1 MTASA
6 AHSIL
11 PSLSPDEERHSIAAQ
26 GLIRERLVAAGGWV
40 SFEEFMELA
49 LYAPGL
55 GYYSAGSVKI
65 GAGGDF
71 VTAPEVSDLFSRCV
85 ARQCADVLAEIGPS
99 SGSGSRSGS
108 ESESESGSGSAS
120 GSGSGEI
127 LELGAGTGRMA
138 ATVLESL
145 ASLGVLPER
154 YAILEVSAD
163 LADRQR
169 TRLQQLPAELRDR
182 VVWLDRL
189 PSKPIRGVVLANEV
203 LDALPFRRFVVRG
216 GVVHELGV
224 GLEGES
230 FVWREKASGSP
241 SGGSRSGGSP
251 GGSTPG
257 GGTPGD
263 GTPGGGT
270 PSGGTPSGAPDGLVA
285 AGKELVGQLSL
296 ALPEGYTSEI
306 CLRVKPWVASVG
318 QCVEQGAL
326 LLFDYGLPRS
336 HYYHPQRTDG
346 TLRCYFKQRAH
357 DNPFTNIAVQ
367 DITAWVDFTR
377 VAEAALDAQLEVA
390 GFATQAAFLLGN
402 GIETLIAE
410 ATDPIDRARLAG
422 EGRRLLLPGEMGES
436 FKVMA
441 LCRNLQQSLRGFA
454 YQDLRTSL

>member
-26 GLIRERLVAAGGWV
+26 GLIRERLVAAGGWL
-40 SFEEFMELA
+40 SFDQFMELA
-49 LYAPGL
+49 LYAPGV

-85 ARQCADVLAEIGPS
+85 ARQCADVLAELG

-108 ESESESGSGSAS
+108 GP

-145 ASLGVLPER
+145 ASLGLLPER

-169 TRLQQLPAELRDR
+169 TRVQQLPAELRDR

-216 GVVHELGV
+216 GVVQELGV

-230 FVWREKASGSP
+230 FVWREQASGSP

-285 AGKELVGQLSL
+285 AGKELIGQLSL

-454 YQDLRTSL
+454 YQDLRSSL